1 MWGILIGIFSGIVF
15 IGAIYLV
22 WRIRRFSFLQKLGEK
37 HRLLSWLAAALLL
50 IAVSG
55 LLSLINVP
63 TMAVIVLHLIVAFLL
78 CDFCALLF
86 GKLTGRT
93 VSRDLSGVLAV
104 ILCTV
109 YLGIGTF
116 LAWHIFETDY
126 TFETKKEVGG
136 GIRIVGIADA
146 HLGVTVD
153 GRRFAEQT
161 ERIRQMEPDI
171 VVVAGDFVDGSSER
185 EDMLSACRALGD
197 LAESCEVFF
206 ISGNHDADNPERS
219 FSWEELEQALME
231 SGVRVLED
239 ETVLTAK
246 GILLTG
252 RKDWEDQSRADMET
266 LREGIDPSR
275 YWVVIDHEPND
286 YAAEAE
292 SGADLVFSGHTHGGQ
307 IFPAGQIGMWIK
319 ANDRLYGSE
328 TRENTTFVVTS
339 GISGWAIP
347 IKTGTYSEI
356 VVIDI
361 RPAKDGQA

>member
-1 MWGILIGIFSGIVF
+1 MWGILIGIFSAIVF
-15 IGAIYLV
+15 IGAVYLV
-22 WRIRRFSFLQKLGEK
+22 WRIRRFSFLQRLGEQ
-37 HRLLSWLAAALLL
+37 HRLLSWLAAVLLL
-50 IAVSG
+50 TAVSG
-55 LLSLINVP
+55 LLSLINIP
-63 TMAVIVLHLIVAFLL
+63 TMAVIVLHLIIAFLL
-78 CDFCALLF
+78 CDFGALII

-104 ILCTV
+104 ILCAA
-109 YLGIGTF
+109 YLGVGTF

-126 TFETKKEVGG
+126 VFETKKEIGG
-136 GIRIVGIADA
+136 DIRIVGIADA
-146 HLGVTVD
+146 HLGVTLD
-153 GRRFAEQT
+153 GRRFTEQT

-185 EDMLSACRALGD
+185 ADMLAACRALGGLTD
-197 LAESCEVFF
+197 SSEVFF

-219 FSWEELEQALME
+219 FSWEELEQTLME
-231 SGVRVLED
+231 NGVRVLED
-239 ETVLTAK
+239 ETVLTEK

-252 RKDWEDQSRADMET
+252 RKDREDLARADMKT

-319 ANDRLYGSE
+319 ANDMLYGSE